1 MMRKLHNDTKFL
13 SPDYSRTKEKRIM
26 ELKWLEDFCCL
37 AEHLSFSKA
46 ASLRGVSQPA
56 FSRRI
61 RQLEE
66 WIGVTLINR
75 AIFPS
80 ELTHEGKRFL
90 PIAEQA
96 VREWNGHRTAL
107 RPTLSPKQH
116 RLTFS
121 ALHTLTVT
129 FFPDW
134 LQSIQKSLPSFS
146 SYLSPDKGGIEDN
159 ITSLV
164 EGDCDFLLTYAH
176 ASVPFLLDQTRF
188 PYLVL
193 GTEEV
198 LPVSRPHPDGPA
210 LDRAIETQTAMPFL
224 SYGDF
229 SFFGVTL
236 TKLFANRP
244 PLAKQVV
251 HENTIS
257 IGHKAMAMAGWGVA
271 WLPMSLV
278 ELELANGTLAPASKD
293 PAWSLT
299 IEIRLYRHVH
309 RTRPIVDQ
317 FWRAAEAQSTLITP

>member
-1 MMRKLHNDTKFL
+1 
-13 SPDYSRTKEKRIM
+13 M

-66 WIGVTLINR
+66 WMGVTLINR

-96 VREWNGHRTAL
+96 VREWYEHRITL
-107 RPTLSPKQH
+107 RPAPAAEQH

-129 FFPDW
+129 FFPGW
-134 LQSIQKSLPSFS
+134 LQALRKALPPFS
-146 SYLSPDKGGIEDN
+146 SHLSPDRGGIEDN
-159 ITSLV
+159 VASLI

-176 ASVPFLLDQTRF
+176 ASVPFQLDQARF

-198 LPVSRPHPDGPA
+198 VPVSRAHPDGPE
-210 LDRAIETQTAMPFL
+210 LDRAIANRTAMQFL

-229 SFFGVTL
+229 SFFGVAL
-236 TKLFANRP
+236 NKLFANRP
-244 PLAKQVV
+244 PLERLVV

-257 IGHKAMAMAGWGVA
+257 IGHKAMAIAGWGVA
-271 WLPMSLV
+271 WLPLSLIRT
-278 ELELANGTLAPASKD
+278 ELADGTLVPASRD

-299 IEIRLYRHVH
+299 IEIRLYRHSQ
-309 RTRPIVDQ
+309 RSRPIVDE
-317 FWRAAEAQSTLITP
+317 FWKAANSQSLRLTP

>member
-1 MMRKLHNDTKFL
+1 
-13 SPDYSRTKEKRIM
+13 M

-66 WIGVTLINR
+66 WLGATLINR

-96 VREWNGHRTAL
+96 VREWHEHRTAL
-107 RPTLSPKQH
+107 RPDPSIGRD

-129 FFPDW
+129 FFPAW
-134 LQSIQKSLPSFS
+134 LQSLQKNLPSFS
-146 SYLSPDKGGIEDN
+146 SHLSPDKGGIEDN
-159 ITSLV
+159 IASLV
-164 EGDCDFLLTYAH
+164 DGHCDFLLTYAH
-176 ASVPFLLDQTRF
+176 ASVPFLLDQARF

-193 GTEEV
+193 GIEDV
-198 LPVSRPHPDGPA
+198 LPVSRPHPDGPV
-210 LDRAIETQTAMPFL
+210 LDQAIERGSAIPFI

-229 SFFGVTL
+229 SFFGVAL
-236 TKLFANRP
+236 NKLFANRP
-244 PLAKQVV
+244 LLNRQIV

-257 IGHKAMAMAGWGVA
+257 IGHKAMALAGWGVA
-271 WLPMSLV
+271 WVPSSLV
-278 ELELANGTLAPASKD
+278 RSELADGSLVPASAD
-293 PAWSLT
+293 RAWSLS
-299 IEIRLYRHVH
+299 IEIRLYRHAQ
-309 RTRPIVDQ
+309 RTRPIVDE
-317 FWRAAEAQSTLITP
+317 FWRTAGAQSVRVTM

>member
-1 MMRKLHNDTKFL
+1 
-13 SPDYSRTKEKRIM
+13 M

-66 WIGVTLINR
+66 WMGVTLINR

-96 VREWNGHRTAL
+96 VREWYEHRIAL
-107 RPTLSPKQH
+107 RPDPATEQH

-134 LQSIQKSLPSFS
+134 LISLQKVLPPFS
-146 SYLSPDKGGIEDN
+146 SHLSPDKGGIEDN
-159 ITSLV
+159 IASLID
-164 EGDCDFLLTYAH
+164 GDCDFLLTYAH
-176 ASVPFLLDQTRF
+176 ASVPFQLDQTRF

-193 GTEEV
+193 GTEQV
-198 LPVSRPHPDGPA
+198 LPVSRPHPDGPE
-210 LDRAIETQTAMPFL
+210 LDRAITTRTAMPFL

-229 SFFGVTL
+229 SFFGVAL
-236 TKLFANRP
+236 NKLFANRP
-244 PLAKQVV
+244 SLGRRVV

-257 IGHKAMAMAGWGVA
+257 IGHKAMALAGWGVA
-271 WLPMSLV
+271 WLPLSLV
-278 ELELANGTLAPASKD
+278 RTELADGSLVPASHD

-299 IEIRLYRHVH
+299 IEIRLYRHSQ
-309 RTRPIVDQ
+309 RSRPIVDE
-317 FWRAAEAQSTLITP
+317 FWQAADAQSLRVTP

>member
-1 MMRKLHNDTKFL
+1 
-13 SPDYSRTKEKRIM
+13 M

-37 AEHLSFSKA
+37 AEHLSFSRA

-66 WIGVTLINR
+66 WMGVTLINR
-75 AIFPS
+75 AIVPS

-90 PIAEQA
+90 PIAEQT
-96 VREWNGHRTAL
+96 VREWHRHRAAL
-107 RPTLSPKQH
+107 RPDPAIERH

-134 LQSIQKSLPSFS
+134 LQSIQKVLPDFS
-146 SYLSPDKGGIEDN
+146 SHLSPDKGGIEDN
-159 ITSLV
+159 IASLV
-164 EGDCDFLLTYAH
+164 DGDCDFLLTYAH
-176 ASVPFLLDQTRF
+176 ASVPFLLDQVRF

-198 LPVSRPHPDGPA
+198 APVSRPHPDGPM
-210 LDRAIETQTAMPFL
+210 LDRAVEDGHAMPFI

-229 SFFGVTL
+229 SFFGVAL
-236 TKLFANRP
+236 NKLFANRP
-244 PLAKQVV
+244 PLRKQVV

-257 IGHKAMAMAGWGVA
+257 IGHKAMAMAGWGVS
-271 WLPMSLV
+271 WLPSSLV
-278 ELELANGTLAPASKD
+278 RAELADGTLVPATRD

-299 IEIRLYRHVH
+299 IEIRLYRHAQ
-309 RTRPIVDQ
+309 RARPIVDE
-317 FWRAAEAQSTLITP
+317 FWKAAGARSALVTR

>member
-1 MMRKLHNDTKFL
+1 
-13 SPDYSRTKEKRIM
+13 M

-66 WIGVTLINR
+66 WMGVTLINR
-75 AIFPS
+75 AIVPS
-80 ELTHEGKRFL
+80 ELTYEGKRFL

-96 VREWNGHRTAL
+96 VHEWQTHRTAL
-107 RPTLSPKQH
+107 RPNPIAERY

-134 LQSIQKSLPSFS
+134 LQSMQKQLPSFS

-159 ITSLV
+159 IASLV
-164 EGDCDFLLTYAH
+164 DGDCDFLLTYAH
-176 ASVPFLLDQTRF
+176 ASVPFLLDQARF

-193 GTEEV
+193 GTEAV
-198 LPVSRPHPDGPA
+198 LPVSRPHPDGPV
-210 LDRAIETQTAMPFL
+210 LDRAIANRTIMPFI

-229 SFFGVTL
+229 SFFGVAL
-236 TKLFANRP
+236 NKLFANRP
-244 PLAKQVV
+244 ALEKQVT

-257 IGHKAMAMAGWGVA
+257 IGHKAMAMAGWGVS
-271 WLPMSLV
+271 WLPLSLISS
-278 ELELANGTLAPASKD
+278 ELASGALAPATHD

-299 IEIRLYRHVH
+299 IEIRLYRHAQ
-309 RTRPIVDQ
+309 RTRPIVDE
-317 FWRAAEAQSTLITP
+317 FWKVAGAQGALVIP

>member
-1 MMRKLHNDTKFL
+1 
-13 SPDYSRTKEKRIM
+13 M

-66 WIGVTLINR
+66 WMGVTLINR

-80 ELTHEGKRFL
+80 ELTHEGRRFL
-90 PIAEQA
+90 PIAEQT
-96 VREWNGHRTAL
+96 VREWHEHRTAL
-107 RPTLSPKQH
+107 RPDPSAERH

-134 LQSIQKSLPSFS
+134 LQSIQKALPAFS
-146 SYLSPDKGGIEDN
+146 SHLSPDKGGIEDN
-159 ITSLV
+159 IASLV
-164 EGDCDFLLTYAH
+164 DGNCDFLLTYAH
-176 ASVPFLLDQTRF
+176 ASVPFLLDQARF

-198 LPVSRPHPDGPA
+198 LPVSRPQPAGPI
-210 LDRAIETQTAMPFL
+210 LDRAVESTHSVPFI

-229 SFFGVTL
+229 SFFGVAL
-236 TKLFANRP
+236 NKLFANRP
-244 PLAKQVV
+244 LLNRQVV

-257 IGHKAMAMAGWGVA
+257 IGHKAMALAGWGVA
-271 WLPMSLV
+271 WLPLSLV
-278 ELELANGTLAPASKD
+278 RQELAEGTLVPASDD

-299 IEIRLYRHVH
+299 IEIRLYRHSQ
-309 RTRPIVDQ
+309 RARPIVDEL
-317 FWRAAEAQSTLITP
+317 WRAAGLRSVLVTP

>member
-1 MMRKLHNDTKFL
+1 
-13 SPDYSRTKEKRIM
+13 M

-66 WIGVTLINR
+66 WMGVTLINR
-75 AIFPS
+75 AIYPS

-90 PIAEQA
+90 PIAVQT
-96 VREWNGHRTAL
+96 VQQWYYHRLAL
-107 RPTLSPKQH
+107 RPDPAIEQH

-134 LQSIQKSLPSFS
+134 LQSIQKLLPPFS
-146 SYLSPDKGGIEDN
+146 SHLSPDKGGIEDN
-159 ITSLV
+159 IASLLD
-164 EGDCDFLLTYAH
+164 GDSDFLLTYAH
-176 ASVPFLLDQTRF
+176 ASVPFQLDQTRF

-193 GTEEV
+193 GTERV
-198 LPVSRPHPDGPA
+198 LPVSRAHPEGPE
-210 LDRAIETQTAMPFL
+210 LDRALAHGTDMPFL

-229 SFFGVTL
+229 SFFGVAL
-236 TKLFANRP
+236 NKLFANRP
-244 PLAKQVV
+244 PLKRRVV

-257 IGHKAMAMAGWGVA
+257 IGHKAMAIAGWGVA
-271 WLPMSLV
+271 WLPMSLIRA
-278 ELELANGTLAPASKD
+278 ELADGTLVPASSD

-299 IEIRLYRHVH
+299 IEIRLYRHSQ
-309 RTRPIVDQ
+309 RSRPIVDE
-317 FWRAAEAQSTLITP
+317 FWKAADAQSLAPHTVMNRIVRKTSK

>member
-1 MMRKLHNDTKFL
+1 
-13 SPDYSRTKEKRIM
+13 M

-66 WIGVTLINR
+66 WMGATLINR

-96 VREWNGHRTAL
+96 VREWYAHRTAF
-107 RPTLSPKQH
+107 RPNPAAEQH

-129 FFPDW
+129 FFPNW
-134 LQSIQKSLPSFS
+134 LQSMQKVLPFFS
-146 SYLSPDKGGIEDN
+146 SHLSPDKGGIEDN

-198 LPVSRPHPDGPA
+198 LPVSRPHPNGPM
-210 LDRAIETQTAMPFL
+210 LDQAIETQSAMPFI

-229 SFFGVTL
+229 SFFGVAL
-236 TKLFANRP
+236 NKLFANRP
-244 PLAKQVV
+244 SLDRQIM

-257 IGHKAMAMAGWGVA
+257 IGHKAMAMAGWGVS
-271 WLPMSLV
+271 WLPSGLIQT
-278 ELELANGTLAPASKD
+278 ELADGTLVPASMD

-299 IEIRLYRHVH
+299 IEIRLYRHAQ
-309 RTRPIVDQ
+309 RTRPIVDD
-317 FWRAAEAQSTLITP
+317 FWRAAGAPSALVKP